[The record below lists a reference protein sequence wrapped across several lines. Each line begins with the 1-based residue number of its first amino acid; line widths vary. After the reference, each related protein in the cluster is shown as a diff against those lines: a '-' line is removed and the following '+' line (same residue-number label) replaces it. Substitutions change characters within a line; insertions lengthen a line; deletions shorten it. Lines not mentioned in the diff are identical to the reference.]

1 MRQRVADESVV
12 VINPLPMKAGDRPE
26 DKTKET
32 MFLVTLRN
40 ITQKVIFY
48 AKG

>member
-1 MRQRVADESVV
+1 VADESVV

-32 MFLVTLRN
+32 VFLVILGN
-40 ITQKVIFY
+40 ATQKVVFR